1 MVGAG
6 LFVLIDPPAKWSI
19 TGPPTSG
26 IHNAVNPST
35 SNSAATSAIW
45 AGPRVRHTFENLTTP
60 VWPPLPGA
68 QQHRPRHRSPTHSH
82 GDDLGGLWSLAVP
95 AFAPHLHACLV

>member
-45 AGPRVRHTFENLTTP
+45 AGPPYRSCELN
-60 VWPPLPGA
+60 PGTVGA
-68 QQHRPRHRSPTHSH
+68 GSAKCNPSV
-82 GDDLGGLWSLAVP
+82 AN
-95 AFAPHLHACLV
+95 